1 MFDLFVIFPALF
13 LRTESWGK
21 VFHWANLRMKKIVA
35 DKLNIMECDPE
46 SSSVTSEFFT
56 KTNSVHYYTLA
67 M

>member
-46 SSSVTSEFFT
+46 
-56 KTNSVHYYTLA
+56 
-67 M
+67 